1 MKNTD
6 EIVRNFYSDVLIV
19 GGGIGGLASA
29 IRIKELSP
37 ELKVLL
43 VDKQTIGWGGK
54 ANKGAGVFWV
64 LAPGD
69 DIDAFVDYHVR
80 NIGIYLNDQDFL
92 RVMARE
98 SLGAAKKLAEWGVN
112 IVKNPAGEPR
122 FIPLPFGWSMM
133 SGDLDMMRYLRS
145 RALKAGVEMVDKT
158 HLVELLK
165 QAGRVTGAAG
175 FNLLDG
181 RLSLFSAKAT
191 ILANGNCDF
200 GVMRMWAS
208 SNGDGVAAA
217 YHAGA
222 QLRNAE
228 FANFYDVINKAT
240 GIPMVYSFEFL
251 YNNLGEHISP
261 KYITGREPD
270 IPISIILGMEKEIL
284 EGRGPIFVHLQEMMM
299 SRGSDQSRW
308 EGRPHAKALF
318 DCERAKE
325 GLFEAPADGKIEVS
339 LGFTGELSPIKVD
352 QDMKTTVPGLWAIGD
367 TSYAGSAW
375 AGATE
380 GPPGRIR
387 GSGLMNAVIGG
398 LLAAPSVTSY
408 ARSVGQTD
416 GVQDDVSR
424 LKETVFAPLKRDHG
438 IAPLEIM
445 RQIQEVVVPVK
456 FNMRRT
462 EERLTEALSRVAEV
476 RQRLPELYATDPHG
490 LVKCHEA
497 QCTTLC
503 AEIAFRAALART
515 ESRGWHYREDFP
527 ERDDKNWLKWVI
539 IQKAGDEMAVS
550 TEPIPFETY
559 KIPATLTPPPAEV
572 TVDHDE
578 LIGVTP
584 EMIDWWW
591 VNMEKGYPLWEPND
605 HKSFVWE
612 VPPPVG
618 GYLGAIQIAEE
629 KMGPTPPIKIR
640 IRWDDPKDC
649 PIPQVYD
656 HAIVA
661 AGIGPDGRVRAMI
674 LHQYEATPR
683 GTKMRSTMR
692 YVGPV
697 PPRMP
702 QIWSSHDRAEV
713 STFPTFLP
721 DLYRLW
727 QVVKDPTINR
737 QCCLSRSSEKRTI
750 SNQ

>member
-6 EIVRNFYSDVLIV
+6 EIIRNFYSDVLIV

-29 IRIKELSP
+29 IKIKELSP

-64 LAPGD
+64 LAPDD

-92 RVMARE
+92 RTMARE
-98 SLGAAKKLAEWGVN
+98 SFDAVKKLAEWGVN
-112 IVKNPAGEPR
+112 IVKTPTGEPR
-122 FIPLPFGWSMM
+122 LMPLPFGWSMV
-133 SGDLDMMRYLRS
+133 SGDLDMMRHLRS

-158 HLVELLK
+158 QVVELLK
-165 QAGRVTGAAG
+165 QEDRVTGAAG

-181 RLSLFSAKAT
+181 RLSLFNANAT

-200 GVMRMWAS
+200 GVMRMWAA

-240 GIPMVYSFEFL
+240 GIPMVYTFEFL

-261 KYITGREPD
+261 KYMTTREPD

-284 EGRGPIFVHLQEMMM
+284 EGRGPIFIHLKEMMM
-299 SRGSDQSRW
+299 SRGNDQSRW

-318 DCERAKE
+318 ECEHAKE
-325 GLFEAPADGKIEVS
+325 ELFGAPVDGRIEVS

-352 QDMKTTVPGLWAIGD
+352 QEMKTTVPGLWAIGD

-398 LLAAPSVTSY
+398 LLAAPSVVNY
-408 ARSVGQTD
+408 AGSAGRTEGA
-416 GVQDDVSR
+416 QDDVSR
-424 LKETVFAPLKRDHG
+424 LEKDIFAPLKRDRG

-456 FNMRRT
+456 YNMRRT
-462 EERLTEALSRVAEV
+462 EERLKEALARVAEV
-476 RQRLPELYATDPHG
+476 QQKLPELYATDPHG
-490 LVKCHEA
+490 LMKCHEA
-497 QCTTLC
+497 QFTALC
-503 AEIAFRAALART
+503 AEIGFKAALART

-527 ERDDKNWLKWVI
+527 ARDDKNWLKWVI
-539 IQKAGDEMAVS
+539 VQKEGDKMTVS
-550 TEPIPFETY
+550 TESIPMETY
-559 KIPATLTPPPAEV
+559 KIQATMTPPPTEV

-591 VNMEKGYPLWEPND
+591 VNMEKGYPLWEPTD

-612 VPPPVG
+612 VPPPVN

-629 KMGPTPPIKIR
+629 KMGPTPPMKIR

-661 AGIGPDGRVRAMI
+661 AGVTPEGEVRAMI
-674 LHQYEATPR
+674 LHQWEATPR

-692 YVGPV
+692 YNGPV

-702 QIWSSHDRAEV
+702 QIWAKHDRAEV

-737 QCCLSRSSEKRTI
+737 QCCLSRSSEK
-750 SNQ
+750 

>member
-6 EIVRNFYSDVLIV
+6 KIVRNFYSDVLIV

-69 DIDAFVDYHVR
+69 GIDAFVDYHVR

-92 RVMARE
+92 RTMAQE
-98 SLGAAKKLAEWGVN
+98 SLGAAEKLSEWGVN
-112 IVKNPAGEPR
+112 IVKTPAGAPR
-122 FIPLPFGWSMM
+122 YIPRPFGWSMM
-133 SGDLDMMRYLRS
+133 SGDLDMMRHLRKQ
-145 RALKAGVEMVDKT
+145 ALKEGVEMVDKM
-158 HLVELLK
+158 HVVELLK
-165 QAGRVTGAAG
+165 QEDRVTGAAG

-181 RLSLFSAKAT
+181 CLSVFNAKAT
-191 ILANGNCDF
+191 ILANGDCDF
-200 GVMRMWAS
+200 GVMRMWAGA
-208 SNGDGVAAA
+208 NGDGVAAA
-217 YHAGA
+217 YRAGA

-228 FANFYDVINKAT
+228 FANFYDVINKAS
-240 GIPMVYSFEFL
+240 GIPIVFGFEFL

-270 IPISIILGMEKEIL
+270 IPVSIILGMEKEVR
-284 EGRGPIFVHLQEMMM
+284 EGRGPIFIHLKEMMM
-299 SRGSDQSRW
+299 TSHGGDQSRW

-318 DCERAKE
+318 DCERIKE
-325 GLFEAPADGKIEVS
+325 DLFGAPVDGKIEVS

-352 QDMKTTVPGLWAIGD
+352 QEMKTTVPGLWAIGD

-398 LLAAPSVTSY
+398 LLAAPSITSY
-408 ARSVGQTD
+408 ARNTPQPD
-416 GVQDDVSR
+416 GIQNDMS
-424 LKETVFAPLKRDHG
+424 LLEESIFTPLKRDHG
-438 IAPLEIM
+438 IAPREIV
-445 RQIQEVVVPVK
+445 REIQETVVPIK
-456 FNMRRT
+456 YSMRRT
-462 EERLTEALSRVAEV
+462 KERLEEALARIEEV
-476 RQRLPELYATDPHG
+476 QKKLPELYATDPHG
-490 LVKCHEA
+490 LGRCHEA
-497 QCTTLC
+497 QCTALC
-503 AEIAFRAALART
+503 AEIGFRAALART

-527 ERDDKNWLKWVI
+527 DRDDKNWLKWII
-539 IQKAGDEMAVS
+539 IQKEGDKMAVS
-550 TEPIPFETY
+550 TEPIPFQTY
-559 KIPATLTPPPAEV
+559 KIQATLTPPPTEI

-578 LIGVTP
+578 LVGVTP

-591 VNMEKGYPLWEPND
+591 VNMEKGYPLWEPTD

-612 VPPPVG
+612 VPPPVN

-629 KMGPTPPIKIR
+629 KMGPTPPVKIR

-649 PIPQVYD
+649 PIPQAYD

-661 AGIGPDGRVRAMI
+661 SGIGPDGQVRAMI
-674 LHQYEATPR
+674 LHQYEASPR

-692 YVGPV
+692 YMGPV

-702 QIWSSHDRAEV
+702 QIWSTHDRAEV

-737 QCCLSRSSEKRTI
+737 QCCLSRSNGK
-750 SNQ
+750 